1 MTDINNLSGSDTL
14 RAGDLFPVWRTNNGD
29 TRKVSATVLQEFMQD
44 NLTFPS
50 VGQAQFVVQYA
61 SPVASGFTVTLV
73 STANNQWL
81 IMSPLAAY
89 AAGTITFPPIASVAD
104 NQEILIFTTEAVTAL
119 TISGNGALVVGA
131 PAGIAQNAALR
142 FKYNAL
148 ATTWYL
154 IGSINMAGVALLATA
169 QTFTAQQTL
178 TSGLVLQSIAAASIA
193 AIGNAINT
201 ANKVT
206 GKVVFDTTNNR
217 LMVSSGS
224 AAASPWYI
232 ADGSGSVVPA

>member
-1 MTDINNLSGSDTL
+1 MADINQLSSTDTL
-14 RAGDLFPVWRTNNGD
+14 NAGDLVPVWKTNNGD
-29 TRKVSATVLQEFMQD
+29 TRKTSLTTLQAYMQT

-50 VGQAQFVVQYA
+50 ATGQTQFVVQYA
-61 SPVASGFTVTLV
+61 APVATGFTVTLP
-73 STANNQWL
+73 SNSNNQWL
-81 IMSPLAAY
+81 IMSPVGAY
-89 AAGTITFPPIASVAD
+89 AAGTITFPPLANLAD
-104 NQEILIFTTEAVTAL
+104 NQEILIVSSQAVTTL
-119 TISGNGALVVGA
+119 TISGNGATVSGA
-131 PAGIAQNAALR
+131 PTGINANGTLR

-148 ATTWYL
+148 GSVWYRIEDTTFGFASL
-154 IGSINMAGVALLATA
+154 SSA

-193 AIGNAINT
+193 AVGNAINT
-201 ANKVT
+201 TGKVT
-206 GKVVFDTTNNR
+206 GKVVYDTTNNR